1 MPTKTCRR
9 TIAALLI
16 YFSISVHLRAE
27 EYRLADFFAGYSF
40 LHGDLQQRASG
51 WEISGGAYF
60 NRWFSLH
67 ADFDAHHQ
75 SSSSR
80 VRHQHDFL
88 FGPQFSH
95 RTNRFT
101 LFAHALAGGSHTTG
115 SLGAATG
122 FASVLGGGIDWDR
135 DAFFSLRL
143 GQLDFASTHLF
154 GDFQH
159 QARFSVGVV
168 LRVREF
174 RDHARP
180 SPPEKK
186 DLRKNNLVHRPSESG
201 VSPP

>member
-1 MPTKTCRR
+1 LAIKTSFH
-9 TIAALLI
+9 TIAALLFC
-16 YFSISVHLRAE
+16 FSISSHLQAE
-27 EYRLADFFAGYSF
+27 EYRLADFFAGYSL
-40 LHGDLQQRASG
+40 LHGDLQPTASG
-51 WEISGGAYF
+51 WEISGGAYL

-75 SSSSR
+75 SSSSS
-80 VRHQHDFL
+80 VRHQHNFL

-101 LFAHALAGGSHTTG
+101 LFAHALAGGCHTTG
-115 SLGAATG
+115 SLAAETG
-122 FASVLGGGIDWDR
+122 FASVLGGGIDWDP

-143 GQLDFASTHLF
+143 GQLDFVSTHLF

-174 RDHARP
+174 RDYRRIP
-180 SPPEKK
+180 PPEKK
-186 DLRKNNLVHRPSESG
+186 DLRKNHLVHHRSASG